1 MKKRYLYALIFAVP
15 GLLLA
20 LLVSALMFAVT
31 AGVLWL
37 YVFGDSP
44 WPDAI
49 HAIFPMAFGMV
60 FITLWCL
67 AIAAGYRFGRGLEA
81 QPGFEVRHLW
91 YALGATL
98 LPIVIVL
105 LQQLSVG
112 NIGPK
117 SDSLLCSDYCQH
129 RGYMGSQL
137 PPGDA
142 GERTCSCLGRHG
154 EAELTI
160 PLDWISSEGQ
170 RQ

>member
-20 LLVSALMFAVT
+20 LLVCALLFAVI

-44 WPDAI
+44 WPDAT
-49 HAIFPMAFGMV
+49 HTTFPMAFGMV

-67 AIAAGYRFGRGLEA
+67 AIFAGYRFGRGLEA

-98 LPIVIVL
+98 LPIAIVL

-117 SDSLLCSDYCQH
+117 SDSLLCSDYCRQ
-129 RGYMGSQL
+129 RGYMASSL
-137 PPGDA
+137 PPRDS
-142 GERTCSCLGRHG
+142 GERTCSCLGHFG
-154 EAELTI
+154 EAELTM
-160 PLDWISSEGQ
+160 PLDGISNEGQ